1 MHPGTPFDIYPLTLK
16 GTDERT
22 DTIMGV
28 RDTGIRP
35 GINFTTTKDILVQLI
50 MGSVVVKSVPVHSP
64 SPTTSCYYLTPCHY
78 GRH

>member
-35 GINFTTTKDILVQLI
+35 GINWSVLCPFLSYTETRVMEGPQAQLL
-50 MGSVVVKSVPVHSP
+50 SRRV
-64 SPTTSCYYLTPCHY
+64 
-78 GRH
+78 

>member
-35 GINFTTTKDILVQLI
+35 GIL
-50 MGSVVVKSVPVHSP
+50 H
-64 SPTTSCYYLTPCHY
+64 TSSSLTSQSLLLETLT
-78 GRH
+78 RHDGTF